1 MSPSTPMVFLW
12 KPSNRRKGMC
22 LHPGASPTFG
32 GWRTMEAETR
42 HLPEYRCLAP
52 SLQPVTELHWLCS
65 PRCGF
70 EQRFLHGDGPAQV
83 GLGSFEP
90 HRLYIKTERSV
101 PATHANVQRRIMNY
115 VYLKRLSRANLPFE
129 IRYSCPRPELMSK
142 AGTESVAGCGSLV

>member
-1 MSPSTPMVFLW
+1 
-12 KPSNRRKGMC
+12 MC
-22 LHPGASPTFG
+22 IHPGASPTFG

-52 SLQPVTELHWLCS
+52 SLQPVTEPPWLRG

-70 EQRFLHGDGPAQV
+70 EQRFLYGNGPAQV

-101 PATHANVQRRIMNY
+101 PATHANVQHRTSNKCILSVLKKISRSLRLVGVLTPTPRRAIP
-115 VYLKRLSRANLPFE
+115 SFD
-129 IRYSCPRPELMSK
+129 IRHSIF
-142 AGTESVAGCGSLV
+142 CGSAVRFLTLCSFI